1 MPPETKPD
9 WRIRLAQPADREPVL
24 WLVPRLRGFGTVPLR
39 SAQDL
44 DAGESRTLNRYF
56 DAPSPVEGARLWV
69 AESPA
74 GSVEGA
80 AYAERVTDYFTQEL
94 HAHLGILMVSEN
106 AEGRGVARLLVE
118 TVENW
123 ARLSGSRFL
132 SLNVF
137 AGNERA
143 RSFYEHASFR
153 LDTLRYVKP
162 LGPAGTKP
170 DGT

>member
-1 MPPETKPD
+1 MPT
-9 WRIRLAQPADREPVL
+9 
-24 WLVPRLRGFGTVPLR
+24 
-39 SAQDL
+39 SASSWSD
-44 DAGESRTLNRYF
+44 
-56 DAPSPVEGARLWV
+56 
-69 AESPA
+69 
-74 GSVEGA
+74 
-80 AYAERVTDYFTQEL
+80 
-94 HAHLGILMVSEN
+94 EN

-143 RSFYEHASFR
+143 RSFYEHAAFR

-162 LGPAGTKP
+162 LQSEG
-170 DGT
+170 

>member
-1 MPPETKPD
+1 MPPETTPD
-9 WRIRLAQPADREPVL
+9 WQIRLAKPVDRERL
-24 WLVPRLRGFGTVPLR
+24 LGLIPRLRSFGTVPLR
-39 SAQDL
+39 SAEDL
-44 DAGESRTLNRYF
+44 DAGEIRTLKRYF
-56 DAPSPVEGARLWV
+56 DAPGPVDGARLWV

-106 AEGRGVARLLVE
+106 AEGRGVARLLLQ

-162 LGPAGTKP
+162 LESGG
-170 DGT
+170 